1 MRSRNGTGRAAR
13 RGQLKAEKLL
23 APRSQLGQLRYVP
36 RTLRLVWAAASGWT
50 LASTLLLVIQGFL
63 PIFTVYLTRS
73 VINALVAV
81 IDSQGDSATLQSA
94 LLPMLLMGGVLL
106 TSQILTSLQAY
117 VGTLLAERTQDYMND
132 LIHDKAITLDL
143 QYYESPVYFD
153 QMQRASTDAIDR
165 PLSLLINLNS
175 LLQNSITL
183 VAMGGVLFTFVWWM
197 PLLLL
202 AGTAPT
208 LWVALRTT
216 VAFHRWRLTNTMNQR
231 RLHYYHNNLVTER
244 PAAEIRIFGLGEHF
258 KRAYNQ
264 LPRKAA
270 GRAAFSGE
278 GADGGADRRWPGW
291 SPHSGFGAGLDG
303 LERLGRSFQFG
314 RPSDVLAGDESGP
327 AVDAQFV
334 GRRGGYLSQPALS
347 GRLVRF
353 SRFAAHPR

>member
-1 MRSRNGTGRAAR
+1 M
-13 RGQLKAEKLL
+13 
-23 APRSQLGQLRYVP
+23 
-36 RTLRLVWAAASGWT
+36 
-50 LASTLLLVIQGFL
+50 
-63 PIFTVYLTRS
+63 
-73 VINALVAV
+73 
-81 IDSQGDSATLQSA
+81 SATLQSA

-202 AGTAPT
+202 AGTAPA

-244 PAAEIRIFGLGEHF
+244 PAAEIRILDWVSISSVPIISSAQSCGT
-258 KRAYNQ
+258 
-264 LPRKAA
+264 
-270 GRAAFSGE
+270 SGFLWR
-278 GADGGADRRWPGW
+278 GSRWRRRSALAWLVSSLWLWRWPGW
-291 SPHSGFGAGLDG
+291 PGAPW
-303 LERLGRSFQFG
+303 Q
-314 RPSDVLAGDESGP
+314 V
-327 AVDAQFV
+327 
-334 GRRGGYLSQPALS
+334 
-347 GRLVRF
+347 F
-353 SRFAAHPR
+353 SIWAT